1 MELSIV
7 IPIYNVE
14 RTLQRCIDSV
24 LGQSFQDFEMILVD
38 DGSKD
43 NSSVMADEIAQ
54 SDSRISVIHQSNQ
67 GLSAARNTGIKVAKG
82 KYITFIDSDDFIA
95 QDTYKGIIDLLNAH
109 PEYDILEFSV
119 IERYGS
125 KAQHTLILDDCVI
138 KQTEYWLKGQAY
150 RHTYAWNKIYK
161 RELLPIL
168 NFQR

>member
-82 KYITFIDSDDFIA
+82 KYITFIYFVPCISMAISLSF
-95 QDTYKGIIDLLNAH
+95 Q
-109 PEYDILEFSV
+109 
-119 IERYGS
+119 
-125 KAQHTLILDDCVI
+125 
-138 KQTEYWLKGQAY
+138 
-150 RHTYAWNKIYK
+150 
-161 RELLPIL
+161 PIL
-168 NFQR
+168 LFVLINTIV

>member
-54 SDSRISVIHQSNQ
+54 
-67 GLSAARNTGIKVAKG
+67 
-82 KYITFIDSDDFIA
+82 
-95 QDTYKGIIDLLNAH
+95 
-109 PEYDILEFSV
+109 
-119 IERYGS
+119 
-125 KAQHTLILDDCVI
+125 
-138 KQTEYWLKGQAY
+138 
-150 RHTYAWNKIYK
+150 
-161 RELLPIL
+161 
-168 NFQR
+168 